1 MQVPEQTFKAEEAN
15 EGGGNEGGV
24 ERGREGGKR
33 DGSVGW
39 LRLFLRGHG
48 TREMH

>member
-1 MQVPEQTFKAEEAN
+1 MPEQTFKAEEAASK
-15 EGGGNEGGV
+15 GGGGGV
-24 ERGREGGKR
+24 GRGREGGER